1 MSNKTNTHAPNKAKG
16 FGLTAELAK
25 KQAEKF
31 DPDLTNSI
39 IEWVKNV
46 LEYKV
51 PGDEHIKTLHDI
63 QTMGEFEKMFK
74 DGIVLAKLINCLYPG
89 KVKKI
94 NKIDN
99 PNSPFKKT
107 KEQENIQN
115 FIDFSISEGGCLKG
129 DMFEF
134 VDLYEAVN
142 LISVIDGMAA
152 LGRKCHSHPDPS
164 MPCFGP
170 KEAEK
175 NEREFTEEQ
184 LNAGKSEIGLQMG
197 TNKCAS
203 QAGLNM
209 GKTRTIMD

>member
-1 MSNKTNTHAPNKAKG
+1 MSNKTNVHAPNKAKG

-39 IEWVKNV
+39 IEWVKQV
-46 LEYKV
+46 LEYKM
-51 PGDEHIKTLHDI
+51 PGDESIKTLHDI
-63 QTMGEFEKMFK
+63 ESMGEFEKMFK

-89 KVKKI
+89 TIKKI

-115 FIDFSISEGGCLKG
+115 FIDHAIKEAECAKG

-142 LISVIDGMAA
+142 LISVIDGIAA
-152 LGRKCHSHPDPS
+152 LGRKCHNHSDQS

-184 LNAGKSEIGLQMG
+184 LNAGKNTPSMQMG
-197 TNKCAS
+197 NNKGAS

-209 GKTRTIMD
+209 GKSRAIID

>member
-1 MSNKTNTHAPNKAKG
+1 MSNKSNVHAPNKAKG
-16 FGLTAELAK
+16 FGLSAELAK

-39 IEWVKNV
+39 IEWVKQV
-46 LEYKV
+46 LEYKT
-51 PGDEHIKTLHDI
+51 PGDESIKTLHDI
-63 QTMGEFEKMFK
+63 ETMQDFEKMFK
-74 DGIVLAKLINCLYPG
+74 DGIVLAKVINCLYPG
-89 KVKKI
+89 SIKKI

-115 FIDFSISEGGCLKG
+115 FIDFAQSKGGCAKG

-142 LISVIDGMAA
+142 LISVIDGIAA
-152 LGRKCHSHPDPS
+152 LGRQCHKHEDQS

-170 KEAEK
+170 KEADK

-184 LNAGKSEIGLQMG
+184 LKAGQAIPSLQMG